1 MPGLFPED
9 RCLLWIEL
17 LKTVRVCFYMEEQYL
32 TIGVVYLGLGTNMP
46 SFQVHTQNV
55 LGKVSYS
62 LHTFNMYL
70 PASESGMT

>member
-1 MPGLFPED
+1 
-9 RCLLWIEL
+9 
-17 LKTVRVCFYMEEQYL
+17 MEEQYL

-55 LGKVSYS
+55 LGTVSYS